1 MLYVID
7 NLARRSI
14 VDYPSVAANKSLL
27 LLHMIRMLISVNLCN
42 IHQYSETLQYR
53 CLLQVRHYMHRPMLD
68 IVPAVHC
75 LNDRNTI

>member
-7 NLARRSI
+7 NWARRSI

-27 LLHMIRMLISVNLCN
+27 LLHMIRMLISVNLRN